1 MIGEKEMLDIAYV
14 LSRNTPLRTLN
25 LRDNVV
31 DAKASLVLAQSLG
44 SNSHLRELDL
54 RDNKL
59 GNAGV
64 AVLMEPFI
72 LQKLRSSAAAEG
84 RRTNEKSGSNDKAE
98 KDELDLDAI
107 EGGVE

>member
-72 LQKLRSSAAAEG
+72 L
-84 RRTNEKSGSNDKAE
+84 
-98 KDELDLDAI
+98 
-107 EGGVE
+107 